1 MKNIYYVIEK
11 QLNDLDGVEETTGWK
26 TVSMYTDA
34 NDDGIEPTH
43 GKLIKIDDLEI
54 NIEDNTLDEIK
65 EYLDDNDY
73 SGDYNFVQL

>member
-1 MKNIYYVIEK
+1 
-11 QLNDLDGVEETTGWK
+11 
-26 TVSMYTDA
+26 MYTDA

-43 GKLIKIDDLEI
+43 GNLIKIDDLEI